1 MKDNVIGW
9 QASGKAGA
17 VAAGG
22 SAAVAAGI
30 HLLEQGGNAA
40 DAAAATLF
48 ALAVTDY
55 GLFAI
60 GGEIPLII
68 YDTNRQEVKVLCG
81 MGRAPLDQAAI
92 DWYYANGIP
101 DEGSYRAMPVPGAVH
116 LCLTVLELYGRRS
129 FAEVVAP
136 TLALLDAGEDWWHPK
151 LAATLR
157 KMVQREQQTP
167 GSREDKLRAA
177 CDRFYK
183 GDIADDLVVWY
194 QNVGSFLRKRDLER
208 HATTVEDPVSVSYRG
223 YVVHKCNT
231 WTQGPVLCQVLRLAE
246 GYNLSQMGHLSP
258 DYIHL
263 LTEAMKLAYADRDRY
278 YGDPDF
284 ASVPLPQLLSDE
296 YTNIRRTLLDMD
308 QASLGRRPGDP
319 YDMNTLADMPSPD
332 ENPVTTPISD
342 TTTCVVADRW
352 GNVVAATPSCNLA
365 ENQPDPRTGIVQG
378 NRLRSLNT
386 TAGHPNCIQPG
397 KRPRVTLTPTL
408 VTRDG
413 KPAVAISVARGDL
426 QDQTTLNLLLNHIE
440 FGMMPAEA
448 VTQPRFSTD
457 HMENSFDSDPDR
469 DRAFMAP
476 GSLRVNCDVPSEVR
490 SELESRG
497 HNLSTTCEAIGWPV
511 MIYLDQDTGEIYAA
525 GDPNA
530 GRHAAAL

>member
-1 MKDNVIGW
+1 MKDNAISW
-9 QASGKAGA
+9 QASGQAGA

-22 SAAVAAGI
+22 SGAVAAGI

-48 ALAVTDY
+48 ALTVTDY
-55 GLFAI
+55 GWCAI

-68 YDTNRQEVKVLCG
+68 YDASRQEVKVLCG
-81 MGRAPLDQAAI
+81 MGRAPLDQSAI

-101 DEGSYRAMPVPGAVH
+101 DEGSYRAMPTPGTVH
-116 LCLTVLELYGRRS
+116 LCLTVLELYGTRS
-129 FAEVVAP
+129 LAEVVAP
-136 TLALLDAGEDWWHPK
+136 ALALLDAGESWWHPK

-157 KMVQREQQTP
+157 KMAQREQETP
-167 GSREDKLRAA
+167 GSREEKLRAA
-177 CDRFYK
+177 RDRFYK

-194 QNVGSFLRKRDLER
+194 QNVGSFLRKRDLEH

-284 ASVPLPQLLSDE
+284 ASVPLAELLSGE
-296 YTNIRRTLLDMD
+296 YTDIRRTLLDMG
-308 QASLGRRPGDP
+308 QASLERRPGDP
-319 YDMNTLADMPSPD
+319 YDMNALADMPSPD
-332 ENPVTTPISD
+332 ENPVRTPISD

-365 ENQPDPRTGIVQG
+365 ENQPDPRTGVVQG
-378 NRLRSLNT
+378 NRLRCLNT

-397 KRPRVTLTPTL
+397 KRPCITLTPTL

-413 KPAVAISVARGDL
+413 KPAVAISVAGGDL
-426 QDQTTLNLLLNHIE
+426 QDQTTLNVLLNHIE
-440 FGMMPAEA
+440 LGMMPAEA
-448 VTQPRFSTD
+448 VTQPRFNTD

-469 DRAFMAP
+469 DRAFKAP
-476 GSLRVNCDVPSEVR
+476 GSLRVNCDIPGEVR

-497 HNLSTTCEAIGWPV
+497 HSLSTTSEAIASPV
-511 MIYLDQDTGEIYAA
+511 MIYLDPDTGTIYAA